1 VATDVERVL
10 GGVAP
15 HLMVKLVLPVQ
26 LAMGSDHEILQIT
39 HL

>member
-1 VATDVERVL
+1 MTPTCRLVC
-10 GGVAP
+10 P
-15 HLMVKLVLPVQ
+15 HLAKLVLPVQ